1 MTALIKSQPESLLD
15 PLGTSPSLLL
25 IQYDLASPFSLVLEQ
40 TVKDLLTSQVQ
51 IIFISLFLSPGQYLG
66 HLDSPLLH
74 TLDYSS
80 TVPGYS
86 NEPTPNLPSVVAT
99 KLSSIPKGPIALIID
114 SVDTIVADSGSH
126 ANTIQTLAKLFGN
139 IVQHSNSSRLV
150 LPVSSR
156 SHLLPSLVS
165 TTFQARVHGLHPSPI
180 HTLIHLVLHSPMLLS
195 HLIHQYHL
203 ALPPANTVPE
213 PTTSRFWSVFTPVAG
228 RGTGEQLAMAV
239 GVEELGRASNATNH
253 LTNRDPSSGVAEIR
267 TRSRAGGQKGV
278 RILLRPWRFDHERNR
293 IIWSEWNDIYGLRA
307 YESRDQDSANT
318 APGIDN
324 LSFNLQLSDAQQQ
337 ARANVPLPYTN
348 EGKAPTGDSEI
359 IYIPDQADD
368 FDDDDPDDDFW
379 AATGPAWYMRPADE
393 TRCVAY
399 LSAEDGASMNTEEHS
414 PSQKPIRFNE
424 VINMSAPSDAGAA
437 VPQAQKSTWT
447 SFVKSLASFTGDL
460 SSLTAPPFILSPV
473 SLTEF
478 PAYWSERPELFSA
491 IADGK
496 TELDRAKAVLKWFIS
511 TLKSQYTSRNETMGS
526 EKKPLNPVLGELFY
540 GYWPDKNGRGKQTI
554 IVEQVSHHPPIT
566 AYYLA
571 NEAKGLAL
579 QGHNAQKT
587 TFSSGAIIV
596 RQVGHATLVLK
607 LPSGATEKYLIT
619 LPKLRIDGIWY
630 GSPYIEL
637 TDTSYIASSTG
648 YVSTIKYEGKGYF
661 SGKAHSFKATLAG
674 PDNSTIDT
682 YEGQWDTQSHAK
694 SNKNMAFTDVSG
706 PKEEISVGPLEE
718 MNEWETRKL
727 WKVVAKGIR
736 EGDFAAASEDKS
748 RIENE
753 QRQRRKDEAAAG
765 TPWQLKHFVHVESDE
780 DYEKLGK
787 LFNAAPPTEDVGFHL
802 GGTTTNKRKYDLGPL
817 LGYILVLQT
826 SSSKALNTVLE
837 THGGN
842 NEPPQIGV
850 PEDWE
855 SDASSRKQDPS
866 SESGNLLPPSK
877 RARKE
882 KYANYVPEEET
893 IRNDYSQRYVDGGEW
908 PQNWVLGAK
917 LEQRFEE
924 YPKQRR
930 LLELKRAAVA
940 NNAHS
945 PMHLSSSDLTAL
957 VESQS
962 KFDVIL
968 LDPPVSETTDSSKDF
983 TWNDVQAMPIP
994 ALAAEPSFVFM
1005 WVGSGA
1011 GDGLERGREVMARW
1025 GFRRCEDVV
1034 WVKTNNNDIRGPGA
1048 EIDYLIRTFQ
1058 GDVPTTSLFT
1068 RTKQHC
1074 LMGIKGTVRRS
1085 TDSWFVHC
1093 NIDTDVIIWDG
1104 DPTGTWLLGYSSHAL
1119 KCLQNIAML
1128 DPTRKPPEMYSL
1140 IENFCLGTRRLEIF
1154 GKLTSLRRGWVTVLA
1169 ANAGTPPKERE
1180 VTDDS
1185 DELVPVR
1192 WDKATWET
1200 SVHRENGKYIVP
1212 SSQEIEILR
1221 PKSPQRGP
1229 PNNMNN
1235 MTMSNAKPPFSGGP
1249 SPHPQ
1254 TPLPNMLGK
1263 PLHIGFQRPPSMGG
1277 RPDGGMGQMGPGP
1290 MGMGMGMPVNMNM
1303 GMGMGGGP
1311 GMNMFG
1317 GMPNMMGVGPQNG
1330 MMANPGMMG
1339 NNMFGMG
1346 GGMPVGMP
1354 GHGMMFN
1361 QNFAPGG
1368 FDGAMG
1374 GNMPFDQMG
1383 GGGPGW
1389 DGSQRGPFQGGNSD
1403 GMMQQQMFMNNMMGN
1418 AQIPPRFN
1426 GNMGNMNGGF

>member
-1 MTALIKSQPESLLD
+1 
-15 PLGTSPSLLL
+15 
-25 IQYDLASPFSLVLEQ
+25 
-40 TVKDLLTSQVQ
+40 
-51 IIFISLFLSPGQYLG
+51 
-66 HLDSPLLH
+66 
-74 TLDYSS
+74 
-80 TVPGYS
+80 
-86 NEPTPNLPSVVAT
+86 
-99 KLSSIPKGPIALIID
+99 
-114 SVDTIVADSGSH
+114 
-126 ANTIQTLAKLFGN
+126 
-139 IVQHSNSSRLV
+139 
-150 LPVSSR
+150 
-156 SHLLPSLVS
+156 
-165 TTFQARVHGLHPSPI
+165 
-180 HTLIHLVLHSPMLLS
+180 
-195 HLIHQYHL
+195 
-203 ALPPANTVPE
+203 
-213 PTTSRFWSVFTPVAG
+213 
-228 RGTGEQLAMAV
+228 
-239 GVEELGRASNATNH
+239 
-253 LTNRDPSSGVAEIR
+253 
-267 TRSRAGGQKGV
+267 
-278 RILLRPWRFDHERNR
+278 
-293 IIWSEWNDIYGLRA
+293 
-307 YESRDQDSANT
+307 
-318 APGIDN
+318 
-324 LSFNLQLSDAQQQ
+324 
-337 ARANVPLPYTN
+337 
-348 EGKAPTGDSEI
+348 
-359 IYIPDQADD
+359 
-368 FDDDDPDDDFW
+368 
-379 AATGPAWYMRPADE
+379 
-393 TRCVAY
+393 
-399 LSAEDGASMNTEEHS
+399 
-414 PSQKPIRFNE
+414 
-424 VINMSAPSDAGAA
+424 MSAPSDAGAA

-496 TELDRAKAVLKWFIS
+496 TEEERSKAVLKWFIS

-554 IVEQVSHHPPIT
+554 VVEQVSHHPPIT

-596 RQVGHATLVLK
+596 RQVGHATLTLK

-661 SGKAHSFKATLAG
+661 SGKAHSFKANLDG
-674 PDNSTIDT
+674 PGGETIDT
-682 YEGQWDTQSHAK
+682 YEGQWDTKSHAK

-706 PKEEISVGPLEE
+706 PKEEVTVGPVED

-727 WKVVAKGIR
+727 WKLVAKGIR
-736 EGDFAAASEDKS
+736 EGDFVAASEEKS

-765 TPWQLKHFVHVESDE
+765 APWQLKHFVHVDNDE
-780 DYEKLGK
+780 EYEELGK
-787 LFNAAPPTEDVGFHL
+787 KFQAVPPTEDVYVYQHNGPALFNPPSSVASYL
-802 GGTTTNKRKYDLGPL
+802 KRMKGD
-817 LGYILVLQT
+817 
-826 SSSKALNTVLE
+826 S
-837 THGGN
+837 
-842 NEPPQIGV
+842 NEPQQIGV

-866 SESGNLLPPSK
+866 SDNSSLLPPSK

-930 LLELKRAAVA
+930 LLDLKRAAVA
-940 NNAHS
+940 SAAHT
-945 PMHLSSSDLTAL
+945 PMHLSSSDLTTL
-957 VESQS
+957 VESQC

-1011 GDGLERGREVMARW
+1011 GDGLERGREVLARW

-1034 WVKTNNNDIRGPGA
+1034 WVKTNKNDIRGPG
-1048 EIDYLIRTFQ
+1048 
-1058 GDVPTTSLFT
+1058 GDVPTTSLLT

-1104 DPTGTWLLGYSSHAL
+1104 DPT
-1119 KCLQNIAML
+1119 

-1154 GKLTSLRRGWVTVLA
+1154 GKPSSLRRGWVTVLA
-1169 ANAGTPPKERE
+1169 ANAGTPPKEQE
-1180 VTDDS
+1180 DTSDDA
-1185 DELVPVR
+1185 PTPIR
-1192 WDKATWET
+1192 WDKATWES

-1212 SSQEIEILR
+1212 GSQEIEILR
-1221 PKSPQRGP
+1221 PKSPQRPG
-1229 PNNMNN
+1229 NNMNS
-1235 MTMSNAKPPFSGGP
+1235 MQNAKPPFPAGP

-1254 TPLPNMLGK
+1254 TPGPNMLGK
-1263 PLHIGFQRPPSMGG
+1263 PLHMGFQRPPAMAG
-1277 RPDGGMGQMGPGP
+1277 RPDGGMGQMGAGP
-1290 MGMGMGMPVNMNM
+1290 MGMGMPMNVNM

-1311 GMNMFG
+1311 GMGMFG
-1317 GMPNMMGVGPQNG
+1317 GMQNMMGVGPQNG
-1330 MMANPGMMG
+1330 MMPNPGMMG
-1339 NNMFGMG
+1339 NNMFGMA

-1354 GHGMMFN
+1354 GPGMMFN

-1368 FDGAMG
+1368 FDGGMSAG

-1389 DGSQRGPFQGGNSD
+1389 DGSQRGPFQGGPD

-1418 AQIPPRFN
+1418 VQMPPRFN
-1426 GNMGNMNGGF
+1426 GNMNGGF